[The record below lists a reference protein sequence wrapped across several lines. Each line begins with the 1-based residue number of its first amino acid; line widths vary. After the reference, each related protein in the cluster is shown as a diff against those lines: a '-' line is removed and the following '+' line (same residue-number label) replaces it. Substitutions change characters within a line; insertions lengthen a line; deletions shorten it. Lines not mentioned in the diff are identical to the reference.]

1 MCFDTPDP
9 PLTGP
14 RPNYPRN
21 PGGGGGSRT
30 EDAPQGVPPEA
41 GCSAQGSI
49 TASIG
54 LFGDV
59 KAKLNGAFSLQ
70 ASLNLLKFNIPI
82 VGPEAGPRPAGMALF
97 PITQSVGIVSAAWD
111 RFSPFSETA
120 KWVAFVLMLLGHVN
134 AYVVGGAWEWAFLAG
149 RVCFPLFAVSLAVGL
164 ARAPG
169 SDACERC
176 VWRLLAFGAVAQVPC
191 VLLRDAFCLNVF
203 FTYAFGVS
211 VFVGLDRSTS
221 CTHALLSLLVGVL
234 GGAAV
239 EFAWPGVAVVA
250 SLLWC
255 ARYRTWLSAVV
266 SVLSLASLGWING
279 VPHAMLVMGVVPLL
293 VWCRVQ
299 VPRVRRWFWWAY
311 PAHLSA
317 FAVMRWA

>member
-97 PITQSVGIVSAAWD
+97 PITQSVGISIGLFEWSFGFVAQRRSD
-111 RFSPFSETA
+111 HGDISG
-120 KWVAFVLMLLGHVN
+120 KWN
-134 AYVVGGAWEWAFLAG
+134 
-149 RVCFPLFAVSLAVGL
+149 
-164 ARAPG
+164 
-169 SDACERC
+169 
-176 VWRLLAFGAVAQVPC
+176 FGAK
-191 VLLRDAFCLNVF
+191 FENVNVSSE
-203 FTYAFGVS
+203 GVTLELGGGM
-211 VFVGLDRSTS
+211 FVGVDTS
-221 CTHALLSLLVGVL
+221 ISILS
-234 GGAAV
+234 
-239 EFAWPGVAVVA
+239 
-250 SLLWC
+250 
-255 ARYRTWLSAVV
+255 
-266 SVLSLASLGWING
+266 
-279 VPHAMLVMGVVPLL
+279 
-293 VWCRVQ
+293 
-299 VPRVRRWFWWAY
+299 
-311 PAHLSA
+311 PAC
-317 FAVMRWA
+317 